1 MLSHFSHVQ
10 LFGTLWTIA
19 LQAPLSMGF
28 SKQEYWS
35 GLAFYPPR
43 DLLDTGMEPTS
54 PMSQN
59 QGSRTITGWFLPRR
73 DRHSVLEYP
82 EDSYWEG
89 AKLKDW
95 WRNCSH
101 SKEPGGWL
109 FHSFFGSDNAPVLS
123 VFRHNYKGA
132 LIVLNH
138 HYGSSEWPHN
148 DVDILWNH
156 LCTREKHQGLTGGCL
171 ISSAP
176 PWPWGMDCPWREPG
190 GSQNGTGRCQK
201 QMFFSDPGC
210 LCRGG
215 ILRVN
220 TVFLSSISMISNPHL
235 KRKRKKREKNQWLRL
250 HEATLQFFLYRWW
263 EFGYFEMLQT
273 ASLTVGYKLLMN
285 NFMYHVC

>member
-1 MLSHFSHVQ
+1 MLSYFSHVQ

-28 SKQEYWS
+28 SRQEYWS

-59 QGSRTITGWFLPRR
+59 QGSRIITGWFLPRW

-89 AKLKDW
+89 AKLKPW
-95 WRNCSH
+95 LVKKLQSFKRARVCGCFIH
-101 SKEPGGWL
+101 SLVQTVLLFCLYSDIITRGPWL
-109 FHSFFGSDNAPVLS
+109 SWTITMVHQND
-123 VFRHNYKGA
+123 
-132 LIVLNH
+132 LIMMLTFCEII
-138 HYGSSEWPHN
+138 YAQ
-148 DVDILWNH
+148 
-156 LCTREKHQGLTGGCL
+156 EKNTKASLEDAW
-171 ISSAP
+171 SAP
-176 PWPWGMDCPWREPG
+176 LLLGHEARTAHEENQG

-235 KRKRKKREKNQWLRL
+235 KRKRKKTEKTSGCTSMKPHSMKPLLFVSLMGIWLFWNV
-250 HEATLQFFLYRWW
+250 TDSKSDRW
-263 EFGYFEMLQT
+263 
-273 ASLTVGYKLLMN
+273 V
-285 NFMYHVC
+285 